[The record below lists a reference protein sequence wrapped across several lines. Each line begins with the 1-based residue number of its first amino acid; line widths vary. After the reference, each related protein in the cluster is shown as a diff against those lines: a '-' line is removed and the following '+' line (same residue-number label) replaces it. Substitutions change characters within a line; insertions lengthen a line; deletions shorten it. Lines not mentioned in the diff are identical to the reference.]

1 MANVLLEVGLPE
13 WQVWVTYSR
22 PGIRDC
28 TICVGFDARLVQLA
42 TTFMEFTN
50 EGSPTHA
57 AFTQR
62 VLLLH
67 VHKLMLGY
75 QNKYVRVPLTEDEVY
90 LANLAIR
97 FRQML
102 PGRGDMHERL

>member
-1 MANVLLEVGLPE
+1 MANVSLEIELPT
-13 WQVWVTYSR
+13 WTVWVTYSR
-22 PGIRDC
+22 PGIRDF
-28 TICVGFDARLVQLA
+28 TIWIGFDARLVQLA

-50 EGSPTHA
+50 ERLATHA

-67 VHKLMLGY
+67 VHKRMLEYEG
-75 QNKYVRVPLTEDEVY
+75 KRVPLTENEVY

-97 FRQML
+97 FNQKF
-102 PGRGDMHERL
+102 RGDVRERL